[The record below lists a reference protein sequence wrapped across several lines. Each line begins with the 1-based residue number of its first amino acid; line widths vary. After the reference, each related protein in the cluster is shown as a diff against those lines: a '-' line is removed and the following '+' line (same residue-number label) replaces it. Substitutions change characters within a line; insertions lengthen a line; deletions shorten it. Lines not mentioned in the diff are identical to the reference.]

1 MYTTELIRLSKKPLA
16 SLLFGGNK
24 AEQNYWCSNEMSFQ
38 SLLLMMMAASTP
50 GTQPK
55 HVNIE
60 TITIDPHPLSRTA
73 SGGNKIASKTFP
85 HPIL

>member
-1 MYTTELIRLSKKPLA
+1 MMFIPGPNKVRRKKEDVL
-16 SLLFGGNK
+16 
-24 AEQNYWCSNEMSFQ
+24 Q

-60 TITIDPHPLSRTA
+60 TITIDPHPLFRTA

-85 HPIL
+85 QPIL